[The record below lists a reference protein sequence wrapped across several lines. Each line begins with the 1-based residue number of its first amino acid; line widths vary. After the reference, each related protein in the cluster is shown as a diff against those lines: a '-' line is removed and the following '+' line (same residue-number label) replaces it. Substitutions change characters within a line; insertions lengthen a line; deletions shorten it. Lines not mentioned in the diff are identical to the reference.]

1 MRPPEA
7 RGRAYIG
14 LGGNLGDPLLQLRAA
29 VAELAALPRT
39 RFACC
44 SAPYRSAPV
53 GFADQPDFVNAVCR
67 LDTAFAP
74 PELLAALLAIERR
87 HERARGH
94 AGGPRTLDLDLLLYD
109 ALRLDHP
116 GLQLPHPRMHER
128 AFVLYP
134 LHEIEPGLE
143 LPGRGPVA
151 ALLAACAGQRI
162 EKLVNESLWPFGR
175 DRERMP

>member
-1 MRPPEA
+1 MPPPEA
-7 RGRAYIG
+7 LARAYIG
-14 LGGNLGDPLLQLRAA
+14 LGSNLGDPLTQLRAA
-29 VAELAALPRT
+29 VAELAALPRA
-39 RFACC
+39 RLASC

-53 GFADQPDFVNAVCR
+53 GFTDQPDFVNAACR
-67 LDTAFAP
+67 LDTALTP

-87 HERARGH
+87 RGRVRER

-109 ALRLDHP
+109 GLCLDRP
-116 GLQLPHPRMHER
+116 GLRLPHPRMHER

-143 LPGRGPVA
+143 LPGHGPVA

-162 EKLVNESLWPFGR
+162 ERLVNESLLPSGR
-175 DRERMP
+175 DRGRMP